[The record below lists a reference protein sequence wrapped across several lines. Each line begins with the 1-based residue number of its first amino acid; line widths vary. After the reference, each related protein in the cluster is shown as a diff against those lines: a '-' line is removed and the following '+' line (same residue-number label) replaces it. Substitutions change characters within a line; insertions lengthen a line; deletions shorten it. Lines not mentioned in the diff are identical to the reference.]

1 MTSFE
6 RGKQFVSYFTLR
18 FSARGANLGLIYQR
32 MTEIVPAI
40 IAKSFA
46 ELEQKIKAV
55 EPFVQAV
62 QLDIMDGVFVPNQT
76 WPYFEGQN
84 ISDLEKIGANL
95 SLEAHLMVARPDE
108 VFDGWLTSP
117 AKRVILH
124 WEAMAQSSNIKVQ
137 MSKFIE
143 LAHARGKELGI
154 ALNPET
160 PIEVLDE
167 FVGKVDLV
175 LLMSVNPGFAG
186 QEFQE
191 GVIPK
196 IIALRQKYPDVK
208 IEVDGG
214 VNLKNVQKLKDA
226 GADLLAVGS
235 AIFNSSNAGDF
246 IKEFSDLINN

>member
-1 MTSFE
+1 
-6 RGKQFVSYFTLR
+6 
-18 FSARGANLGLIYQR
+18 
-32 MTEIVPAI
+32 MTEIIPAI

-46 ELEQKIKAV
+46 ELEQGIKAV
-55 EPFVQAV
+55 EPFAQAV

-76 WPYFEGQN
+76 WMNPK
-84 ISDLEKIGANL
+84 DLEMLKTNL
-95 SLEAHLMVARPDE
+95 FLEAHLMVANPEQILPD
-108 VFDGWLTSP
+108 WLASP

-196 IIALRQKYPDVK
+196 IMALRQKYADVK

-214 VNLKNVQKLKDA
+214 VNLENAQKLKDA